1 MPPLKMFFYDGGI
14 KPPRPAELDHGTAMP
29 REGVLFVGG
38 QGRLM
43 SSYYGGNPFAPFGR
57 LPSGGTAMRGLPGGL
72 LLPESKFKDFA
83 QPPKTLPRCER
94 ADHYTDWTRS
104 CKAGVPTALP
114 IEFAC
119 QLTEVALLGTL
130 ALRTGK
136 TLEWDTSAMRVTNEN
151 AVNQYVTPAYRAG
164 WKL

>member
-1 MPPLKMFFYDGGI
+1 
-14 KPPRPAELDHGTAMP
+14 
-29 REGVLFVGG
+29 
-38 QGRLM
+38 
-43 SSYYGGNPFAPFGR
+43 
-57 LPSGGTAMRGLPGGL
+57 MRGLPGGL
-72 LLPESKFKDFA
+72 LLPESKFRDFQ